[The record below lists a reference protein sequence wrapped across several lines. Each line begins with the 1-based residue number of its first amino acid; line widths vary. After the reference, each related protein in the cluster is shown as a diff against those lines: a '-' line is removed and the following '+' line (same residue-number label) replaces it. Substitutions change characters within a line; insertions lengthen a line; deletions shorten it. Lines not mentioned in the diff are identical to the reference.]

1 MAWFY
6 FRKSRSNKR
15 MYIVGTPGN
24 IAGLVAFMAKL
35 KRLHKKLGIT
45 IIYVTHDQIEALS
58 MGTSIAIL
66 NNGKIEQVGKPDSIY
81 NFPKNLFV
89 AGFIGSPLMNMLD
102 GNLKK
107 DNGNA
112 YLDFGFTEHKL
123 LYELYLINTVKHK
136 EIMLGIRPEDVLM
149 SKEIGNNSVRAI
161 IDIIEPMG
169 REFEIHLDVGGKI
182 IISVMRKIENFRIGD
197 EVYLTFNDK
206 KLHLFDKKTGE
217 NIFASNYND

>member
-1 MAWFY
+1 
-6 FRKSRSNKR
+6 

-89 AGFIGSPLMNMLD
+89 AGFIGNPPMNMLD

-107 DNGNA
+107 
-112 YLDFGFTEHKL
+112 
-123 LYELYLINTVKHK
+123 
-136 EIMLGIRPEDVLM
+136 IMEMHI
-149 SKEIGNNSVRAI
+149 
-161 IDIIEPMG
+161 
-169 REFEIHLDVGGKI
+169 
-182 IISVMRKIENFRIGD
+182 
-197 EVYLTFNDK
+197 
-206 KLHLFDKKTGE
+206 
-217 NIFASNYND
+217 